1 MTERNNGNTVNPLD
15 FSNVDRRLAL
25 AFGGLILLLMATV
38 LLAGGHYLRGIMERE
53 EDKLAKLL
61 TGVLAESVN
70 RVSFSGKYQTRLLLA
85 ELKSEHPE
93 IRYLL
98 ATDRDGHILAHS
110 DPALDDK
117 TLDPAALAISREV
130 LQNNSS
136 FTRTWTLAGES
147 IREVTLPY
155 KGGYDN
161 RTMGVIQVGLSDQ
174 ARINAIQQARIYIAM
189 VALLLM
195 VIGTLL
201 TRALS
206 GWFGRPIKQLANDM
220 AATLQAIP
228 DLLFELDI
236 NGRYLKVMA
245 HREDLLADTRGHLLG
260 NTIHEMLPKEAA
272 ETVQQALQLATANG
286 ESHGLQFVLPLPDG
300 PHWFELS
307 VARKLAAPG
316 VTPRFIVL
324 SRDITERQQAH
335 AQRLM
340 AASVFDSSREG
351 IMVTDPEQRIIRVNP
366 AFCRMLGYDAAE
378 VLGQTPRLLQSG
390 RHGADFYADIWASV
404 AHLDHWQ
411 GEVWDRRKNHEL
423 IPLLLSIS
431 VVRDAKGEV
440 LHYVSILT
448 DITHIKESEARLE
461 HLARHDSLTGLANRL
476 MLHIRLEH
484 ALDRARR
491 EVTGLALL
499 MIDLDRFKDINDSFG
514 HAMGDALLKEI
525 ALRLTQRVRGVDTVS
540 RLGGDEF
547 TILLEGL
554 DHPEDAARLAQDIV
568 ILLGQPV
575 MLPNNHEVS
584 VGASIGI
591 ALFPDHGSTEEEL
604 LQQADAA
611 LYQAKAEG
619 RGRYQFFT
627 NDLTRAARQRIALE
641 MRLRRAVAHDELVV
655 HYQPQVDVASG
666 RIAGAEAL
674 VRWIDPVEGLIP
686 PADFIP
692 MAEQSG
698 LIVAIGDWV
707 LRETCRQGRRWADA
721 GLPALTLAVNVSSRQ
736 FQYGD
741 LAGKVAAVLA
751 ETGFP
756 AERLELELTESVLM
770 KHQQQATA
778 ILTQLRELGVRV
790 AIDDFGTGY
799 SSLAYLKGF
808 PLDVLK
814 IDKSF
819 VNDIPLHQD
828 DMEIAAT
835 IIAMAHTLR
844 LQVLAEGVENQ
855 PQLDFLKEKGCDRYQ
870 GFLMSRPLPPD
881 DFAAF
886 IRRHQADA
894 G

>member
-1 MTERNNGNTVNPLD
+1 MTGDMENPLD

-25 AFGGLILLLMATV
+25 TFGGLILALMVIV
-38 LLAGGHYLRGIMERE
+38 LLAGGLYLRGVMERE

-61 TGVLAESVN
+61 AGVLAESVN
-70 RVSFSGKYQTRLLLA
+70 RVSFSGKYQARLLLE

-98 ATDRDGHILAHS
+98 TSDPGGHILAHS
-110 DPALDDK
+110 DPTLNDK
-117 TLDPAALAISREV
+117 TLDPVSLAISREV
-130 LQNNSS
+130 LKNNSYY
-136 FTRTWTLAGES
+136 TRTLTLNGES
-147 IREVTLPY
+147 IREVMLPY
-155 KGGYDN
+155 RGGYDN
-161 RTMGVIQVGLSDQ
+161 KKIGVIQVGLS
-174 ARINAIQQARIYIAM
+174 QQARDKALHQGRLYIATL
-189 VALLLM
+189 ALLLM
-195 VIGTLL
+195 VIGAYITRTLSS
-201 TRALS
+201 R
-206 GWFGRPIKQLANDM
+206 FGRPIKQLAADM

-228 DLLFELDI
+228 DLMFEVDSD
-236 NGRYLKVMA
+236 GRYLKVMA
-245 HREDLLADTRGHLLG
+245 HREELLADTRDRLLG
-260 NTIHEMLPKEAA
+260 HTIHEMLPKEAA
-272 ETVQQALQLATANG
+272 ETVQQALLLANTNG
-286 ESHGLQFVLPLPDG
+286 EAHGQQILLPLLTG

-307 VARKLAAPG
+307 VARKRAAPG
-316 VTPRFIVL
+316 EKPRFIIL

-335 AQRLM
+335 VQRLM
-340 AASVFDSSREG
+340 AASVFESSREG
-351 IMVTDPEQRIIRVNP
+351 ILITDSEQRIIRVNP
-366 AFCRMLGYDAAE
+366 AFCHMLGYDESE
-378 VLGQTPRLLQSG
+378 VLGQTPAMLQSG
-390 RHGADFYADIWASV
+390 TYNSDFYADLWSNIML
-404 AHLDHWQ
+404 HDHWQ
-411 GEVWDRRKNHEL
+411 GEVWDRCKTGEI
-423 IPLLLSIS
+423 IPVLLSIS
-431 VVRDAKGEV
+431 VVRDADGAV

-448 DITHIKESEARLE
+448 DISSIKESEARLE
-461 HLARHDSLTGLANRL
+461 HLARHDPLTGLANRL

-484 ALDRARR
+484 ALDRAQR
-491 EVTGLALL
+491 EGTGLALL
-499 MIDLDRFKDINDSFG
+499 MIDLDQFKDINDSFG
-514 HAMGDALLKEI
+514 HAMGDALLKEV
-525 ALRLTQRVRGVDTVS
+525 AQRLTQRARGVDTVS

-547 TILLEGL
+547 TILLEDL
-554 DHPEDAARLAQDIV
+554 EQPDDAARLAQDII

-575 MLPNNHEVS
+575 LLPNKHEVS

-591 ALFPDHGSTEEEL
+591 ALFPDHGSTEAEL

-627 NDLTRAARQRIALE
+627 NDLTLAARQRIALE
-641 MRLRRAVAHDELVV
+641 MRLRRAVAQNELVL
-655 HYQPQVDVASG
+655 HYQPQVDASSG
-666 RIAGAEAL
+666 RIVGAEAL
-674 VRWIDPVEGLIP
+674 VRWHDPIEGLIP

-707 LRETCRQGRRWADA
+707 LRETCLQGVRWAET
-721 GLPALTLAVNVSSRQ
+721 GLPPLSLAVNVSSRQ

-741 LAGKVAAVLA
+741 LAGKVSQVLQ

-770 KHQQQATA
+770 KHQQQAMA
-778 ILTQLRELGVRV
+778 ILAQLRTLGVRI

-870 GFLMSRPLPPD
+870 GFLMSRPLPAD

-886 IRRHQADA
+886 IQRHETGTGKGAV
-894 G
+894 